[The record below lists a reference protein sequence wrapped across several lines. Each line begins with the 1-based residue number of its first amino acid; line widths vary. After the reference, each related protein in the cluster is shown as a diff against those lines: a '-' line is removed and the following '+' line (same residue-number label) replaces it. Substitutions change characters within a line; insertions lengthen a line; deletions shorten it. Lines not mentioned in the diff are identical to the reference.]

1 MPSPDTILTVA
12 ERIHRKHGLQALSLR
27 RIAKVV
33 GVTPMALYRHF
44 KDKDALL
51 TALAARGFAILETF
65 LAEAATRRDP
75 LSRVRAGLVQY
86 REFALAERRLFELM
100 FLVPRRD
107 VPSAPESLRAT
118 SSPAFGTLIGALKD
132 CMEDGTLRRADPA
145 QVILLL
151 WGTAHGLIALHY
163 SGRFGND
170 GHFRALFD
178 AMLNFQFQLLH
189 VDAGRVHA

>member
-1 MPSPDTILTVA
+1 MPSPDTILDVA
-12 ERIHRKHGLQALSLR
+12 ERMHRKHGLQALSLR

-65 LAEAATRRDP
+65 LAEAATKRDP
-75 LSRVRAGLVQY
+75 LARVRAGLVQY
-86 REFALAERRLFELM
+86 REFALAERRQFELM
-100 FLVPRRD
+100 FLVPRPN
-107 VPSAPESLRAT
+107 VPSAPGSLRET
-118 SSPAFGTLIGALKD
+118 SSPAFGKLIGALKE

-145 QVILLL
+145 QIILLV

-163 SGRFGND
+163 SGRFGSD
-170 GHFRALFD
+170 AQFRSVFD
-178 AMLNFQFQLLH
+178 AMLQLQFELLRA
-189 VDAGRVHA
+189 DAVHAGP